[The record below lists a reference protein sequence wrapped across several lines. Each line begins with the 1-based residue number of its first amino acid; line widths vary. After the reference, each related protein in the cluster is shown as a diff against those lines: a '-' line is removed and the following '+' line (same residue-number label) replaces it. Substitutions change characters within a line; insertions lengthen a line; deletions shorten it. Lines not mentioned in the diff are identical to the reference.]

1 MSEAVSRR
9 KSAPK
14 NRKSAPRDSKS
25 ALRAKMIASKSAPK
39 TRARKPGKR
48 LQPVVGSLGPGV
60 VVLEQLAGRLRRD
73 ALAGTRPVTTSVEL
87 KRGLQAVLA
96 LMDVY
101 PDSPVLEP

>member
-14 NRKSAPRDSKS
+14 SRKSAPR
-25 ALRAKMIASKSAPK
+25 AKMIAPKSAPK
-39 TRARKPGKR
+39 ARVVKPGKR
-48 LQPVVGSLGPGV
+48 PQPVVGSLGPSV

-96 LMDVY
+96 LMDDY

>member
-25 ALRAKMIASKSAPK
+25 APKAKMIAPKSVPK
-39 TRARKPGKR
+39 TRASKPGKR
-48 LQPVVGSLGPGV
+48 PQPFIGSLGPSV

-73 ALAGTRPVTTSVEL
+73 ALAGTKPVTTSVEL
-87 KRGLQAVLA
+87 KRGLRALLA

>member
-14 NRKSAPRDSKS
+14 GRKSAPRDSKS
-25 ALRAKMIASKSAPK
+25 APRAKMIALKSAPK
-39 TRARKPGKR
+39 VRICKPGKR
-48 LQPVVGSLGPGV
+48 PQPVVGSLGPSV

-73 ALAGTRPVTTSVEL
+73 ALAGARPASTSVEL

-96 LMDVY
+96 LMDAY